1 MIYKLKAQIF
11 EKIIKN
17 TLLHMAEH
25 ISEAGIPSVNEPIEA
40 SVGFIAE
47 AVAVVETVID
57 KIEDFHLNS
66 LCDLA
71 DDAAVWAYFGVGG
84 PA

>member
-1 MIYKLKAQIF
+1 
-11 EKIIKN
+11 
-17 TLLHMAEH
+17 MAEH

-40 SVGFIAE
+40 SVSMINEVSTIFG
-47 AVAVVETVID
+47 AVLDTV
-57 KIEDFHLNS
+57 EDFYLDS